1 MVHSC
6 DLSVSVCVC
15 VCVCLC
21 VCVSVC
27 SNVIAVEI
35 LKWIPGGEL
44 FHFTERNEKHLLES
58 KGHYRVI
65 IHDPSGDHPFTLQVR
80 VWVCVWGCVGVGGC
94 VSTREN
100 ETNRNGVSERER
112 ARDTK
117 KVHGIESLVLVIYQE
132 RLLND

>member
-65 IHDPSGDHPFTLQVR
+65 IHDPSRYLLFLLY
-80 VWVCVWGCVGVGGC
+80 VWVWAYVWGCVWVGVT
-94 VSTREN
+94 VST
-100 ETNRNGVSERER
+100 
-112 ARDTK
+112 
-117 KVHGIESLVLVIYQE
+117 I
-132 RLLND
+132 